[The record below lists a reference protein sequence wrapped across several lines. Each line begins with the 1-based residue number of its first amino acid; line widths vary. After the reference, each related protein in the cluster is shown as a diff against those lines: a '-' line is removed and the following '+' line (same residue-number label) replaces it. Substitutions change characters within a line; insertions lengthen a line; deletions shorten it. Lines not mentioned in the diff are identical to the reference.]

1 MLGKLT
7 TVSSLYMN
15 KDISP
20 KLQQLSSQNT
30 SCASI
35 VFILYL
41 DLLVHPDL
49 DWAGGVPGDQVVAG
63 DDLVWT
69 IVILAGLVLGRH
81 HALLLVAVLISQ

>member
-1 MLGKLT
+1 
-7 TVSSLYMN
+7 MN

-20 KLQQLSSQNT
+20 KLQQLTVIILNT
-30 SCASI
+30 SRASI

-63 DDLVWT
+63 DDLVGA
-69 IVILAGLVLGRH
+69 IVVLAGLVLGRH
-81 HALLLVAVLISQ
+81 HALSLF